1 MGVDLLHFPSFLS
14 VSTFLV
20 FAVVVFLRLSL
31 VLVSLTLPSVGL
43 GFLRWTESLPLSCLC
58 GWEQWSWRPGF
69 PQVWRSLFPS
79 SSFRL
84 VTPFVPGG
92 NFGTFFLF
100 IFYIMVSVFFPHFCT
115 GLLLRGCYMWG
126 NLLDG
131 NLQYPL
137 YGLHILDRHSSFDL
151 SSYAVV

>member
-1 MGVDLLHFPSFLS
+1 MVVDLLHFPSFLS

-92 NFGTFFLF
+92 GGGGNFGTFFLF

-115 GLLLRGCYMWG
+115 GLLLRV
-126 NLLDG
+126 
-131 NLQYPL
+131 
-137 YGLHILDRHSSFDL
+137 
-151 SSYAVV
+151 AVTCGGIYRMEPYSTRSMVFTFLTDTVHLT